1 MTKTMCCHLYVDP
14 KCDTDELVYETETD
28 TQTQKI
34 NLWLPKG
41 KGSGG
46 GVNQEFGIRRS
57 PATICKIDKQQGP
70 AIYYKELD
78 SISYN
83 KPEWKRV

>member
-34 NLWLPKG
+34 NLWLLKG
-41 KGSGG
+41 EGSRHTDIENKLMVTEGEG
-46 GVNQEFGIRRS
+46 KWGRGKLGVW
-57 PATICKIDKQQGP
+57 D
-70 AIYYKELD
+70 
-78 SISYN
+78 
-83 KPEWKRV
+83 

>member
-34 NLWLPKG
+34 NLWLPTGEGSRHTDIENKLMVTEGEG
-41 KGSGG
+41 KWGRGKL
-46 GVNQEFGIRRS
+46 GVW
-57 PATICKIDKQQGP
+57 D
-70 AIYYKELD
+70 
-78 SISYN
+78 
-83 KPEWKRV
+83 

>member
-41 KGSGG
+41 EGSRHTDIENKLMVTEGEG
-46 GVNQEFGIRRS
+46 KWGRGKLGVR
-57 PATICKIDKQQGP
+57 D
-70 AIYYKELD
+70 
-78 SISYN
+78 
-83 KPEWKRV
+83 

>member
-34 NLWLPKG
+34 NLWLLKG
-41 KGSGG
+41 EGRRHTDIENKLMVTEGEGKWG
-46 GVNQEFGIRRS
+46 RGKLGVR
-57 PATICKIDKQQGP
+57 D
-70 AIYYKELD
+70 
-78 SISYN
+78 
-83 KPEWKRV
+83 

>member
-41 KGSGG
+41 EGSRHTDIENKLMVTEGEG
-46 GVNQEFGIRRS
+46 KWGRGKLGVW
-57 PATICKIDKQQGP
+57 D
-70 AIYYKELD
+70 
-78 SISYN
+78 
-83 KPEWKRV
+83 